1 MSHYLVAVCHI
12 TNFNDNMKK
21 YAQLSAE
28 LVAKNGGEYVI
39 RGPAEE
45 DVEGDKLTGCY
56 LIVSRFPTREQLD
69 AFWKGDE
76 YRNNVRP
83 LRAGTGKYD
92 IAIYPAAP

>member
-1 MSHYLVAVCHI
+1 MALFIVAVCNI
-12 TNFNDNMKK
+12 TNFHDNMKK
-21 YAQLSAE
+21 YVQLSAD
-28 LVAKNGGEYVI
+28 LVAKHGGEYVI

-45 DVEGDKLTGCY
+45 QVEGDKLAGCY
-56 LIVSRFPTREQLD
+56 LIVTRFPTREQLD

-83 LRAGTGKYD
+83 LRADSGTYD

>member
-1 MSHYLVAVCHI
+1 MR
-12 TNFNDNMKK
+12 FK
-21 YAQLSAE
+21 
-28 LVAKNGGEYVI
+28 
-39 RGPAEE
+39 
-45 DVEGDKLTGCY
+45 GDKLAGCY

-92 IAIYPAAP
+92 IAIYPSAP